1 MSKWNEIS
9 FNNNFWGREG
19 IIKFFFD
26 NHYRSSLS
34 KGVIIK
40 RCSENMQQIYRR
52 IPKPKCDF
60 NKVALQLYWNHSLAW
75 VFSGIFAEY
84 FQHTFFCKHVWISA
98 SAINRSNSLLIVR
111 DNISNLFLKGTIFK
125 WPIKIFFWFVSC
137 NLYNDAMFS
146 LCPLPEWCTVG
157 LKINIC
163 IEEES
168 ISNDSNFDVTGRC
181 CVLLRNCV

>member
-1 MSKWNEIS
+1 M
-9 FNNNFWGREG
+9 
-19 IIKFFFD
+19 
-26 NHYRSSLS
+26 
-34 KGVIIK
+34 
-40 RCSENMQQIYRR
+40 
-52 IPKPKCDF
+52 
-60 NKVALQLYWNHSLAW
+60 
-75 VFSGIFAEY
+75 
-84 FQHTFFCKHVWISA
+84 
-98 SAINRSNSLLIVR
+98 
-111 DNISNLFLKGTIFK
+111 
-125 WPIKIFFWFVSC
+125 FFWFVSC